1 MTYSQNKGV
10 SEMSKKETASLD
22 RRDFFRKV
30 GLGAGV
36 AATAGL
42 GAATAQAAAP
52 DRKPVK
58 GSGYQETDHVKTY
71 YKLARF

>member
-1 MTYSQNKGV
+1 M
-10 SEMSKKETASLD
+10 SEKKATSLD

-36 AATAGL
+36 AAATAT
-42 GAATAQAAAP
+42 ATAAQAAPEQAP
-52 DRKPVK
+52 DK
-58 GSGYQETDHVKTY
+58 GSGYRETDHVKTF

>member
-1 MTYSQNKGV
+1 
-10 SEMSKKETASLD
+10 MSKKETGSLD

-30 GLGAGV
+30 GLGAGA

-42 GAATAQAAAP
+42 TATAAQAAVPA
-52 DRKPVK
+52 KPAK
-58 GSGYQETDHVKTY
+58 GSGYQETEHVKTY

>member
-1 MTYSQNKGV
+1 M
-10 SEMSKKETASLD
+10 SEKKATSLD

-36 AATAGL
+36 AAA
-42 GAATAQAAAP
+42 AATATAAQAASEEAP
-52 DRKPVK
+52 DK
-58 GSGYQETDHVKTY
+58 GSGYQETDHVKTF

>member
-1 MTYSQNKGV
+1 
-10 SEMSKKETASLD
+10 MSKKETTSLD

-36 AATAGL
+36 AAAGL
-42 GAATAQAAAP
+42 SASAATAATP
-52 DRKPVK
+52 DQKPAK
-58 GSGYQETDHVKTY
+58 GTGYQETDHVKTF